1 MCPPAPSAAEPA
13 PDWVALIEP
22 ARVGVVVPA
31 WNETG
36 KIGEVVRKV
45 PRRWAATVIVVDD
58 HSQDETAAEARAAG
72 AEVGIRH
79 ESNRGVGAGIR
90 TGLFAAKGRGGG
102 FPPRPPRA
110 GPRLPRGQP
119 PPAA

>member
-13 PDWVALIEP
+13 PDHVALIQP

-36 KIGEVVRKV
+36 KIGDVVRKV

-58 HSQDETAAEARAAG
+58 HSGDDTAAEARAALVS
-72 AEVGIRH
+72 A
-79 ESNRGVGAGIR
+79 S
-90 TGLFAAKGRGGG
+90 LAASWW
-102 FPPRPPRA
+102 
-110 GPRLPRGQP
+110 LPRSLFP
-119 PPAA
+119 SCCWWVRA